1 MSFKVGDRV
10 MLTRHISDLLK
21 PGETATVTSV
31 YERHHGKY
39 VMVDWNQH
47 SNTPLGGWDL
57 SRFRLIHS
65 PKMEDTQAF
74 TLEEL
79 TEWQDAVTNAS
90 TG

>member
-10 MLTRHISDLLK
+10 ILTRRISERLK

-31 YERHHGKY
+31 YERSHGRY
-39 VMVDWNQH
+39 VKVDWDRYAH
-47 SNTPLGGWDL
+47 SNEGGWDL
-57 SRFRLIHS
+57 SRFKLI
-65 PKMEDTQAF
+65 PFKMEDNQAF

-79 TEWQDAVTNAS
+79 TEWQDTATNAS